1 MRESAWH
8 HSAGCRDK
16 AETGVVLNGAEGGA
30 MKKAFFRISDMLA
43 LAFLAAPSYGPAQHE
58 SAIRKELF

>member
-1 MRESAWH
+1 
-8 HSAGCRDK
+8 
-16 AETGVVLNGAEGGA
+16 VILNGAEGGT

-43 LAFLAAPSYGPAQHE
+43 LAFLAAPSYGPSQQE